1 MKHPS
6 SWTFQRFET
15 LTPLEASALTIV
27 ALGHDD
33 AEAARILKVS
43 DIDLHFTMSRVARKL
58 CVRGREEAMRI
69 WRGEDL
75 EAALAAE
82 AARRKKVA

>member
-15 LTPLEASALTIV
+15 LTPLEASALTLV

-33 AEAARILKVS
+33 AEAARVLKVS
-43 DIDLHFTMSRVARKL
+43 DVDLHLTMSRVARKL
-58 CVRGREEAMRI
+58 CVRRREEAI
-69 WRGEDL
+69 QVWRGEDF

-82 AARRKKVA
+82 AAERRKIA